1 MFIEENMKIRAVDKN
16 GKSYSGKV
24 YKIVI
29 QPCEDDKNRPH
40 ALLFVSQ
47 EVPSKEPEEEFGCIA
62 LWVDKLQRIDIL

>member
-1 MFIEENMKIRAVDKN
+1 MFIEENMKICAIDNN
-16 GKSYSGKV
+16 GRSYSGIV

-29 QPCEDDKNRPH
+29 QPCEDDNNRPH

-47 EVPSKEPEEEFGCIA
+47 ESRSEESKDEFGCIA